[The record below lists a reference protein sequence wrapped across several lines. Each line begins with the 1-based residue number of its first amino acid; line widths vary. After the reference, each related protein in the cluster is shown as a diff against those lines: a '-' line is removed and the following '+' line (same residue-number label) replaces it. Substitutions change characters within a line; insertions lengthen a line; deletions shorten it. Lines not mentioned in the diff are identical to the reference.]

1 MLSLY
6 QALLRQHARQ
16 LTPVRCAGQTI
27 TQLHHYFED
36 VVLENNLAALVV
48 ESLPCKPERSKRSI
62 ERVCEVARA
71 AGHTYLFVSPD
82 DALNSSPLFTVP
94 GARAPIL
101 LPRTSPLD
109 AQEHFILIA
118 DARFSALLVT
128 SHNDEVSAAT
138 DTFTDHEVVWTFEPD
153 IVYSALEYLMARVT
167 AERCT
172 QTKEFAAAVSQCMPK
187 ATSLQLTVAVTT
199 KLARLLQ
206 EQAGREVAVN
216 RIAAAIR
223 STLEVPSIMQTA
235 VDEVGRALGVEHC
248 ALRVVGEAEHAPTT
262 KCYYRNAAPTE
273 AVQADLLAQLDV
285 CHTQLADR
293 MRGDQQAE
301 HDPLVPGADRAAG
314 SAVSVP
320 LICQENYV
328 GTLLARADDPR
339 RVWQK
344 SERLLLRTV
353 ADQVALA
360 VSHARLFLQIQQ
372 QALTD
377 ALTGCVNRRA
387 FDLQLERDL
396 SLAMRMSHPVSLI
409 MLDIDHFKTVNDTH
423 GHDAGDTALRFLA
436 DLLRAELRGVDT
448 AARYGGEE
456 FAIIL
461 PQANLDGALVV
472 AERLRVRLAETAMP
486 VIGHITASFGLATFS
501 QHTDSSKELVT
512 IADRAL
518 YEAKRGGRNRIC
530 TPPPE
535 LATTHT
541 ANEAEAKVP
550 VVIAE

>member
-48 ESLPCKPERSKRSI
+48 ESLPCKPERSRRGI
-62 ERVCEVARA
+62 ERVCEVARV

-82 DALNSSPLFTVP
+82 DALNRAPLLTVP
-94 GARAPIL
+94 DACAPVL
-101 LPRTSPLD
+101 LPRTAPLD

-128 SHNDEVSAAT
+128 SHADQVSAGA
-138 DTFTDHEVVWTFEPD
+138 DTINDHEVVWTFEPD

-172 QTKEFAAAVSQCMPK
+172 QTKEFAVAVSRCMPK

-235 VDEVGRALGVEHC
+235 VNEVGRALGVEHC
-248 ALRVVGEAEHAPTT
+248 ALRVVGEPEHAPTT
-262 KCYYRNAAPTE
+262 KLYYRGAEPTE
-273 AVQADLLAQLDV
+273 AVQADLLVQLDACHAQLAAR
-285 CHTQLADR
+285 T
-293 MRGDQQAE
+293 RGDRQAG
-301 HDPLVPGADRAAG
+301 HRPLVPGVGRAAG

-328 GTLLARADDPR
+328 GTLLVRADDPR
-339 RVWQK
+339 RVWHK

-396 SLAMRMSHPVSLI
+396 SLASRMGHPVSLVL
-409 MLDIDHFKTVNDTH
+409 LDIDHFKAVNDTH
-423 GHDAGDTALRFLA
+423 GHDAGDTVLRFLA

-456 FAIIL
+456 FALIL
-461 PQANLDGALVV
+461 PQANLDGALSV
-472 AERLRVRLAETAMP
+472 AERLRARLADTVMP
-486 VIGHITASFGLATFS
+486 VIGHITASFGLATFP

-518 YEAKRGGRNRIC
+518 YEAKHGGRNRIC
-530 TPPPE
+530 TPPAAI
-535 LATTHT
+535 ATTHT
-541 ANEAEAKVP
+541 PIKVEDEAP
-550 VVIAE
+550 VVLAE